1 MFSVCTARALT
12 WLLLALRRIDHHGI
26 RCLHGLRLPLEHL
39 RRQPGGGAASARPS
53 AWFGLGALQFWQR
66 KARRDEPVAHHTPH
80 PADPGGGCLSAS
92 RLLRSLRGFEHAIAN
107 GAASAAAA
115 SEAQPQEEGE
125 DVSDEHR
132 RSITSVTTVPD
143 DDHLASS
150 SSSALA
156 LPEAVRHGHALWLAV
171 LVSTEMGLRRWAATP
186 AAHRVG
192 PRVFNARSF
201 RAVLVAREPLGSVS
215 VAQLPPQPC
224 AQTFFAM
231 LARVARSALPRV
243 AARPALLALRAPA
256 AAQLHSLRRSAPFMV
271 NAPAPLCVP
280 MLRRSMGSFL
290 DKSDVTDRV
299 LGCLKNFQ
307 KVDPTKVTETSHFLN
322 DLGLDSLDTVEVVMA
337 FEDEFVIEI
346 PDADAEKIHSCED
359 AIAYIVQHPHAK

>member
-1 MFSVCTARALT
+1 MLGFTTLHDT
-12 WLLLALRRIDHHGI
+12 RRY
-26 RCLHGLRLPLEHL
+26 
-39 RRQPGGGAASARPS
+39 
-53 AWFGLGALQFWQR
+53 
-66 KARRDEPVAHHTPH
+66 
-80 PADPGGGCLSAS
+80 LSYLIS
-92 RLLRSLRGFEHAIAN
+92 ISLR
-107 GAASAAAA
+107 
-115 SEAQPQEEGE
+115 
-125 DVSDEHR
+125 
-132 RSITSVTTVPD
+132 
-143 DDHLASS
+143 
-150 SSSALA
+150 
-156 LPEAVRHGHALWLAV
+156 
-171 LVSTEMGLRRWAATP
+171 
-186 AAHRVG
+186 AAHLTLS
-192 PRVFNARSF
+192 PLARD
-201 RAVLVAREPLGSVS
+201 
-215 VAQLPPQPC
+215 
-224 AQTFFAM
+224 FATM
-231 LARVARSALPRV
+231 LARVARGALPRA

-307 KVDPTKVTETSHFLN
+307 KVDPSKVTETSHFLN

>member
-1 MFSVCTARALT
+1 MFSACTARALT

-80 PADPGGGCLSAS
+80 PADPGGGCLRAS

-107 GAASAAAA
+107 GAASAAAT

-125 DVSDEHR
+125 DVSDERR
-132 RSITSVTTVPD
+132 RSIASVTTAPD
-143 DDHLASS
+143 DDHLAS

-186 AAHRVG
+186 AAHDVVLRRVW
-192 PRVFNARSF
+192 VSF
-201 RAVLVAREPLGSVS
+201 ALCWTAGSASLAEGKLSSSRAFLLRQTLSPCSPGSPEAHFRGSRPGRRCSLCAHPPPLSCT
-215 VAQLPPQPC
+215 LC
-224 AQTFFAM
+224 AA
-231 LARVARSALPRV
+231 
-243 AARPALLALRAPA
+243 
-256 AAQLHSLRRSAPFMV
+256 LRRSW
-271 NAPAPLCVP
+271 
-280 MLRRSMGSFL
+280 
-290 DKSDVTDRV
+290 
-299 LGCLKNFQ
+299 
-307 KVDPTKVTETSHFLN
+307 
-322 DLGLDSLDTVEVVMA
+322 
-337 FEDEFVIEI
+337 
-346 PDADAEKIHSCED
+346 
-359 AIAYIVQHPHAK
+359 

>member
-1 MFSVCTARALT
+1 MFALQSQV
-12 WLLLALRRIDHHGI
+12 I
-26 RCLHGLRLPLEHL
+26 
-39 RRQPGGGAASARPS
+39 ARPVFS
-53 AWFGLGALQFWQR
+53 FG
-66 KARRDEPVAHHTPH
+66 
-80 PADPGGGCLSAS
+80 S
-92 RLLRSLRGFEHAIAN
+92 
-107 GAASAAAA
+107 
-115 SEAQPQEEGE
+115 
-125 DVSDEHR
+125 
-132 RSITSVTTVPD
+132 PD
-143 DDHLASS
+143 I
-150 SSSALA
+150 
-156 LPEAVRHGHALWLAV
+156 
-171 LVSTEMGLRRWAATP
+171 
-186 AAHRVG
+186 
-192 PRVFNARSF
+192 
-201 RAVLVAREPLGSVS
+201 
-215 VAQLPPQPC
+215 
-224 AQTFFAM
+224 AM

-271 NAPAPLCVP
+271 NAPAPLCAP

>member
-1 MFSVCTARALT
+1 M
-12 WLLLALRRIDHHGI
+12 
-26 RCLHGLRLPLEHL
+26 
-39 RRQPGGGAASARPS
+39 
-53 AWFGLGALQFWQR
+53 
-66 KARRDEPVAHHTPH
+66 
-80 PADPGGGCLSAS
+80 
-92 RLLRSLRGFEHAIAN
+92 
-107 GAASAAAA
+107 
-115 SEAQPQEEGE
+115 
-125 DVSDEHR
+125 
-132 RSITSVTTVPD
+132 
-143 DDHLASS
+143 
-150 SSSALA
+150 
-156 LPEAVRHGHALWLAV
+156 
-171 LVSTEMGLRRWAATP
+171 
-186 AAHRVG
+186 
-192 PRVFNARSF
+192 
-201 RAVLVAREPLGSVS
+201 LVAREPLLGNFERRAASS
-215 VAQLPPQPC
+215 PAC